1 MIMTIFKYGKTKV
14 CSICVSISTS
24 ALSFRC
30 WFECKLFSLA
40 TKFGEC
46 LGLYHFFGIS
56 QEFAFP

>member
-30 WFECKLFSLA
+30 WFGCRLFSLA

-46 LGLYHFFGIS
+46 LGLYYFLKV
-56 QEFAFP
+56 